1 MADSPS
7 YAGPGRKQVLRPSA
21 SAAILALVV
30 LACGAFIG
38 VEVSR
43 IFEQRTEIFADAKR
57 NSVNLTSSLLQ
68 QAELT
73 FRTADALLLAV
84 LHRIEH
90 SPLDHEDLQQIKSW
104 LVEEVRR
111 SSQFVSFTV
120 IAADAQF
127 LVGSTGEQNQANYAD
142 REFFVYH
149 RDHADRALR
158 ISAPVKGKLTNEWQV
173 PVTRRIDR
181 PDGSFGGVIVA
192 SIRPT
197 YFQDLYNR
205 LDIGNNGAILLAALN
220 GPLLARRPFVEANI
234 GRDMS
239 QSGIFKEIR
248 KSPVGTVEIV
258 ASTDGVRRFNSY
270 EVGKTYPIVV
280 AVAHDVEEMLAPW
293 RESTARRLW
302 EAAAIVIVMLV
313 LGAVIWRTTRRVAIQ
328 AEALRQTNSRFRA
341 AIEAMP
347 DGLFL
352 FDADKKLVMF
362 NRRIREYYAY
372 AEGRERP
379 DMPLS
384 ELLEL
389 SAQNGLTF
397 HPDRA
402 QETMKL
408 PDGRIMAVRR
418 APTPDG
424 GWLSIHQDI
433 TERERATQLLDERLA
448 ELTEARNHLEEQ
460 RNALLTTTQ
469 ELLAA
474 KDAAEA
480 ADRAKSDFLAI
491 MSHEIRTPMAG
502 MVGMIDLMA
511 GTQLDAGQRELAGI
525 AQVSARN
532 LLTVLND
539 VLDFSKLEAGQVQP
553 EAIDFD
559 LSPAIQSVTAL
570 LRGKA
575 EQRGI
580 ALGTSIAPDMPP
592 VLNGDPSRVSQV
604 LLNLVSNAIKFTEQG
619 GEVHI
624 SASYRALPGEAGELR
639 IEVRDSGVG
648 IPEKAQKSLF
658 RPFMQADTSVSRK
671 YGGTGLGL
679 AICKRLCEA
688 MGGTIDVRSR
698 VGEGST
704 FWFTV
709 RCGIGATLPVLAP
722 PLAPEP
728 APSGDIAILVAEDND
743 IIRTLI
749 AKLLARRGYAADL
762 VCNGKEAVAAVSVRR
777 YDLVLMDMQMPEM
790 DGLTA
795 TRAIRDLRGTKGQ
808 VPVIALT
815 ANALPGQRDLC
826 LAAGMSDFLTKPI
839 QPDALFAAI
848 LRWGAKTAPAPDVDG
863 RAAEVENLAAAQQ
876 AASVPSLAVG

>member
-1 MADSPS
+1 MDDSRS
-7 YAGPGRKQVLRPSA
+7 SIGPGRKRVLRPSA
-21 SAAILALVV
+21 STAILALVV
-30 LACGAFIG
+30 LACGAFLG

-43 IFEQRTEIFADAKR
+43 IFEQRAAIFSDGKR

-90 SPLDHEDLQQIKSW
+90 SPLDREDLQQIKNW
-104 LVEEVRR
+104 LAEEVRR

-127 LVGSTGEQNQANYAD
+127 LVGSIGEQNQANYAD

-158 ISAPVKGKLTNEWQV
+158 IGAPVKGKFTREWQV

-192 SIRPT
+192 SIRPK
-197 YFQDLYNR
+197 YFQDLYDR
-205 LDIGNNGAILLAALN
+205 LDVGNNGAILLAALN
-220 GPLLARRPFVEANI
+220 GPLLARRPFVEANV

-239 QSGIFKEIR
+239 QSGVFKELR

-270 EVGKTYPIVV
+270 EVGRTYPIVV

-293 RESTARRLW
+293 RENTARRLL
-302 EAAAIVIVMLV
+302 EATAIVIVMLV
-313 LGAVIWRTTRRVAIQ
+313 LGAVIWRTTRRLGVQ
-328 AEALRQTNSRFRA
+328 AAALQQANSRFGA

-347 DGLFL
+347 DGLCL
-352 FDADKKLVMF
+352 FDANKNLVVY
-362 NRRIREYYAY
+362 NRRVQEYYSY
-372 AEGRERP
+372 TEGHQRP

-384 ELLEL
+384 EILQL
-389 SAQNGLTF
+389 SARYGVVFDPEL
-397 HPDRA
+397 A
-402 QETMKL
+402 QETRTL

-424 GWLSIHQDI
+424 GWVSIHEDI
-433 TERERATQLLDERLA
+433 TERERAARMLDERLA
-448 ELTEARNHLEEQ
+448 DLTEARNRLEEQ
-460 RNALLTTTQ
+460 RNELIATTQ
-469 ELLAA
+469 ELSAA

-559 LSPAIQSVTAL
+559 LSLAIQSVTAL

-619 GEVHI
+619 GEVHV
-624 SASYRALPGEAGELR
+624 SASYRTLPGEAGELR
-639 IEVRDSGVG
+639 VEVRDSGVG
-648 IPEKAQKSLF
+648 IPEKAQKLLF

-688 MGGTIDVRSR
+688 MGGTIDVRSIL
-698 VGEGST
+698 GEGST

-709 RCGIGATLPVLAP
+709 RCGIGTTLPMQAP

-762 VCNGKEAVAAVSVRR
+762 VCNGKEAVAAVRAGR

-795 TRAIRDLRGTKGQ
+795 TRAIRDFRGTKGQ

-848 LRWGAKTAPAPDVDG
+848 LRWGAKDSPEQRTD
-863 RAAEVENLAAAQQ
+863 AALSGHQRSGTTEQ
-876 AASVPSLAVG
+876 AASAPSFAHG